1 MNAGL
6 LLLSAVIVVSTS
18 CTSDAE
24 SIAPTS
30 VAESAPSS
38 TAAPVDTDNRAERCV
53 STDPGATPISVHRAL
68 SCPDGTKVWVRGI
81 LRASADGTELCD
93 PAPDEFCVTLETGG
107 LPVNGTAVALSGT
120 VSGGVLSVGGGPTL
134 ESVPAVAG
142 P

>member
-6 LLLSAVIVVSTS
+6 LLLSAVVVVSTS
-18 CTSDAE
+18 CTSDAP
-24 SIAPTS
+24 STALTS
-30 VAESAPSS
+30 VAKSAPTS

-53 STDPGATPISVHRAL
+53 STDPAATPISVHRAL

-81 LRASADGTELCD
+81 VRATADGTELCD

-107 LPVNGTAVALSGT
+107 LPANGTSVNECQSCSAVYPRVGSGF
-120 VSGGVLSVGGGPTL
+120 
-134 ESVPAVAG
+134 PACSER